1 MIIEIIIS
9 ELDFYLI
16 EKVRELRIKSK
27 LSQVALAQKIG
38 VSEGYIGNIENH
50 KQPNKY
56 NIRML
61 ARIAIALELKSYLEL
76 FPEKIYSNDLVKIKI
91 DLIDKADLKKEN
103 LVGEKLTRFKSLSI
117 TPLTEKQILEHD
129 KKSRSLK

>member
-50 KQPNKY
+50 RQSNKY

-61 ARIAIALELKSYLEL
+61 ARIAIALELKSYLDL

-103 LVGEKLTRFKSLSI
+103 LVGEKLKRFKSLSI
-117 TPLTEKQILEHD
+117 TPLTEKQIIEYD
-129 KKSRSLK
+129 KKSRSKK